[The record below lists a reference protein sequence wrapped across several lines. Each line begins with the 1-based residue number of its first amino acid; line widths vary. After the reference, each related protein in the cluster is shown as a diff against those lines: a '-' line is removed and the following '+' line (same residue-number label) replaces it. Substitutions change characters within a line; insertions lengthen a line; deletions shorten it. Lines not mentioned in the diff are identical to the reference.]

1 MKFQSAI
8 TASVLAVSLLALAG
22 SAFAQAPVAVPTPVD
37 PTATPRIDQ
46 RQANQQ
52 KRINQGVA
60 SGQLTPQETANLQK
74 RESKI
79 AADEAAAKADGKVTK
94 AERAHLRHEEN
105 RASRAIHQKKHNG
118 KTVAPAAS

>member
-1 MKFQSAI
+1 MKLHSNR
-8 TASVLAVSLLALAG
+8 TATVLAAFLLVMAG
-22 SAFAQAPVAVPTPVD
+22 TAFAQATATVAAPAD

-46 RQANQQ
+46 RQVNQQ
-52 KRINQGVA
+52 KRIAQGVA